1 MVFLMSLS
9 LENGVV
15 FATINPNGY
24 SVTWSMQNEDQV
36 IDVLPFDLPDQYVS
50 TMRTISIS
58 TNSPSGY
65 KIFVDVDSNESSQ
78 GSLILSG
85 GTSSSPSI
93 IPINTTPSTAST
105 LNVNNWGFGI
115 PSGTSGLPPNAF
127 SSSYTAGF
135 PSASST
141 YAGVKVSPI
150 HTLIRN
156 KTGTISGTDSFDIY
170 YGVRLGDDILSTPG
184 AYQTNLTYHALI
196 EASDV
201 VGGEATISP
210 ASGTRAG
217 NETVTITTSMMTDFV
232 PSDLNVSI
240 GGATCASP
248 SGSIS
253 TGVLVITCTTAAH
266 RPALTD
272 VVVTVDSLGQSYTIT
287 NGYEYIETGEIKI
300 TNISYV
306 SGINVSGTPNPSVDA
321 TTGDIDFDLTF
332 LGGLDNTDT
341 LQATYSLTITNTTGD
356 DFAFTAP
363 DSNMRLRISANEVRD
378 ITYELSGIAIGET
391 IPANS
396 SKTFQII
403 LSTDYVSGEH
413 GTEGGMNVEPVNEAD
428 PIIIGNISGSNEG
441 DLSGNNTLTP
451 FQISVEST
459 FDDSKSF
466 TINSLSP
473 DFEVVDSNG
482 NTLGSQTIAANTTG
496 TYTFYLKKA
505 NGAAFASET
514 ATAGITINYDSTYV
528 NVGEVHITV
537 DKDASFVDSQ
547 APVISNVAISKNKT
561 VTGEATLTWNG
572 TDNVG
577 VLSYDIYKCTSSGC
591 DNPITVSGTTNSY
604 LFTGLSEDTYYFV
617 VTGLDDAGNTA
628 DQISDATTNPGPASK
643 TADTALIWTY
653 NVSANITYGTIAHTS
668 GTSIAAGGTY
678 QGKITPNSNTLTTSY
693 SLPNTITVVMDDRTL
708 DASEYTYT
716 RTGTNA
722 GNVRVD
728 NVSGDIQITAVIDTS
743 ACLVEGTLITLADGT
758 TKPVE
763 EVTYQ
768 DELKVWD
775 YSNGAAGTEY
785 PAWIE
790 KTRPGSY
797 HQLTKFSDGS
807 ELKTYGWHGV
817 FDVDN
822 NEFISVDDPTRFYPG
837 VRIYKVQDDELVP
850 VTVVSTERVEGI
862 INIYHVVSRQ
872 YYNVIANDVL
882 TTDGTVM
889 LSNLYGFDEN
899 IKWPILRDQVI
910 SDPNNLYTYA
920 DFVDIGLPERMF
932 NELRVAE
939 AKFLCIRYGL
949 TLEQFKLYL
958 LGNQL
963 NPDMWLPYDDE

>member
-1 MVFLMSLS
+1 MPLL
-9 LENGVV
+9 LGGGAV
-15 FATINPNGY
+15 FATINPNNY
-24 SVTWSMQNEDQV
+24 SYTWSMQNKDQI
-36 IDVLPFDLPDQYVS
+36 IDVFPYDMPDQYVS
-50 TMRTISIS
+50 TKRTIQIS
-58 TNSPSGY
+58 TNAPSGY
-65 KIFVDVDSNESSQ
+65 KIFVGVDSNESSQ

-85 GTSSSPSI
+85 GSSSIPSI

-105 LNVNNWGFGI
+105 LGVNSWGFGI
-115 PSGTSGLPPNAF
+115 PSGTTGLPPNIF
-127 SSSYTAGF
+127 SSTYTAGF
-135 PSASST
+135 PNASNV
-141 YAGVKVSPI
+141 YAGVKVEPTY
-150 HTLIRN
+150 TLIRN
-156 KTGTISGTDSFDIY
+156 VTSAVSGTDSLDIY
-170 YGVRLGDDILSTPG
+170 YGVRLGDDIIANPG

-196 EASDV
+196 EATNV

-210 ASGTRAG
+210 TSGTRAG

-232 PSDLNVSI
+232 PSDISVTI
-240 GGATCASP
+240 GDTPCTSP
-248 SGSIS
+248 TGSNS
-253 TGVLVITCTTAAH
+253 TGVLVITCTTGAH
-266 RPALTD
+266 RPATTD
-272 VVVTVDSLGQSYTIT
+272 VVVNVNSLGQSYTIAD
-287 NGYEYIETGEIKI
+287 GYEYIETGEIKLTSI
-300 TNISYV
+300 TYV
-306 SGINVSGTPNPSVDA
+306 SGINVSGTPNPSIDA
-321 TTGDIDFDLTF
+321 TTGEIDFDLTF

-341 LQATYSLTITNTTGD
+341 LQATYRLTITNTTGD
-356 DFAFTAP
+356 DFVFTAP

-378 ITYELSGIAIGET
+378 ITYELSGIAVGDT
-391 IPANS
+391 IPS
-396 SKTFQII
+396 GTSKTFDII

-413 GTEGGMNVEPVNEAD
+413 GTEGGVNVEPINQAD
-428 PIIIGNISGSNEG
+428 PIIIGSINGSNAG
-441 DLSGNNTLTP
+441 DLSGSNTLTP
-451 FQISVEST
+451 FQINVEST
-459 FDDSKSF
+459 FNESKSF

-473 DFEVVDSNG
+473 DFMVVNSSG
-482 NTLGSQTIAANTTG
+482 NALGSQTIAANTTG

-505 NGAAFASET
+505 SGAAFASET

-537 DKDASFVDSQ
+537 DKDPAFVDSQ
-547 APVISNVAISKNKT
+547 APTISNVTIEKNKT
-561 VTGEATLTWNG
+561 VTGEATLTWSG

-577 VLSYDIYKCTSSGC
+577 VRSYDIYKCTTSSC
-591 DNPITVSGTTNSY
+591 DNPISVNGTTNSY
-604 LFTGLSEDTYYFV
+604 TFTNLQANTTYYFV
-617 VTGLDDAGNTA
+617 VAGHDDAGNTA
-628 DQISDATTNPGPASK
+628 DQISNATTNPGPASK
-643 TADTALIWTY
+643 TVDTTFTWTY
-653 NVSANITYGTIAHTS
+653 NVTASITYGSISHTS
-668 GTSIAAGGTY
+668 GTSITAGGTY
-678 QGKITPNSNTLTTSY
+678 QGKITPNSNTFTTTY

-716 RTGTNA
+716 STGTNA

-743 ACLVEGTLITLADGT
+743 ACLIEGTLITLADGT

-939 AKFLCIRYGL
+939 AKYLYTRYGI
-949 TLEQFKLYL
+949 TLEQFKIYL

-963 NPDMWLPYDDE
+963 NPDMWLPYNDE